1 MVNLPSSFE
10 LLNKVFYSPALSLPH
25 VNQHSARQCTK
36 SMLTRSSGNPSA
48 EGAGESILEP
58 GRLFVA
64 DLSSIKALAIFSDNS
79 S

>member
-1 MVNLPSSFE
+1 
-10 LLNKVFYSPALSLPH
+10 
-25 VNQHSARQCTK
+25 
-36 SMLTRSSGNPSA
+36 MLTLSTNNPSA

-64 DLSSIKALAIFSDNS
+64 DLPSIKVLAIFSDNS